1 VNNELNNIRNERIPK
16 VHDKDLLEP
25 KTIIITL
32 IGTALKV
39 LDEGGL

>member
-1 VNNELNNIRNERIPK
+1 VNNELNNIWNKWIPK
-16 VHDKDLLEP
+16 VHDRDVLEP

-39 LDEGGL
+39 LEE